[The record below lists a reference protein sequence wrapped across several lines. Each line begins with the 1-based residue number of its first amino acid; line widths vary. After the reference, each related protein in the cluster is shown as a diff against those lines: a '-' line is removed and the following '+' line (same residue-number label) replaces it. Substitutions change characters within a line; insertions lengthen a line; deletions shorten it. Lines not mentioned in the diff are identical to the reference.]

1 MRGKPRFEVID
12 PATLAPTPIE
22 PEVQAVLTSGQH
34 TRVEQETI
42 TEDCWLGECEC
53 DLDGSQDHP
62 RRTIG
67 ICVECTAQREAE
79 YGDAGGVEPWPCPE
93 SGGSGEGSDA

>member
-1 MRGKPRFEVID
+1 MRGKQRFEVID
-12 PATLAPTPIE
+12 PAMLAPKSIE
-22 PEVQAVLTSGQH
+22 SERATVPTSVGEH

-67 ICVECTAQREAE
+67 ICVECTAEREAE

-93 SGGSGEGSDA
+93 SGDSQP